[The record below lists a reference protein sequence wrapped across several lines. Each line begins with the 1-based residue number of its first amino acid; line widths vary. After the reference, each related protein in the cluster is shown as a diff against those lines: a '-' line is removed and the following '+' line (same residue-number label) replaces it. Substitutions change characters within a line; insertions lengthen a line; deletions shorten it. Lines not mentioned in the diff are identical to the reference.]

1 MLNLSS
7 LKENIINKLNM
18 SEESVDTFLE
28 QVKKYF
34 YYIKNENI
42 NKKSLESLEI
52 FGKATLFEQI
62 YSEQKSIF

>member
-34 YYIKNENI
+34 YYIK
-42 NKKSLESLEI
+42 K
-52 FGKATLFEQI
+52 
-62 YSEQKSIF
+62 

>member
-34 YYIKNENI
+34 YYIKKWEY
-42 NKKSLESLEI
+42 K
-52 FGKATLFEQI
+52 
-62 YSEQKSIF
+62 